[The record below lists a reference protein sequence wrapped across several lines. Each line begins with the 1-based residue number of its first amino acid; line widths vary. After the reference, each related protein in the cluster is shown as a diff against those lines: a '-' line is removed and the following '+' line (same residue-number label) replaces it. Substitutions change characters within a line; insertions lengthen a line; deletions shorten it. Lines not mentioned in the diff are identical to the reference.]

1 MLLSLMILAQFVVGI
16 GKKTVYEYLFIL
28 LSLLFVLNFFRQLHL
43 IFFVCVLVMILL
55 EKS

>member
-1 MLLSLMILAQFVVGI
+1 MLLSLMILAQFLVGI